1 MEGAIGIVK
10 SINSMAEIMQ
20 AAYHITTTVLPGHKI
35 EIQVPESTIGD
46 AIEIIVLLPDK
57 PKSRKRS
64 VLDILA
70 DAHKLP
76 PYRTPEEMECDIQEE
91 RNSWDD

>member
-1 MEGAIGIVK
+1 
-10 SINSMAEIMQ
+10 MQ
-20 AAYHITTTVLPGHKI
+20 AAYHMTTTVLPGHKI
-35 EIQVPESTIGD
+35 EIQVPESTIGE

-57 PKSRKRS
+57 TKTKKRN

-76 PYRTPEEMECDIQEE
+76 PYRTPEEMDRDIEE
-91 RNSWDD
+91 KRNSWES

>member
-1 MEGAIGIVK
+1 
-10 SINSMAEIMQ
+10 MQ
-20 AAYHITTTVLPGHKI
+20 AAYHITTIVLPGHKI

-46 AIEIIVLLPDK
+46 AIEIIVLLPNKSK
-57 PKSRKRS
+57 PKKRN

-76 PYRTPEEMECDIQEE
+76 PYRSPEEMERDIQEE

>member
-1 MEGAIGIVK
+1 
-10 SINSMAEIMQ
+10 MQ
-20 AAYHITTTVLPGHKI
+20 AAYHMTTTVLPGHKI
-35 EIQVPESTIGD
+35 EIQVPESTIGE

-57 PKSRKRS
+57 TKLKKRN

-76 PYRTPEEMECDIQEE
+76 PYRTPEEMEQDIEEE
-91 RNSWDD
+91 RNSWEN